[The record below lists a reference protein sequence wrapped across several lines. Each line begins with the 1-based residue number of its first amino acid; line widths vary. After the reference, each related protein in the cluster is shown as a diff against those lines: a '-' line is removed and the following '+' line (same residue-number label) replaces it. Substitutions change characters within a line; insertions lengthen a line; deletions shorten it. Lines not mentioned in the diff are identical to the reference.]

1 MSGGGRLEQNP
12 VYKPIFYVALG
23 FGIVMCLLA
32 CFVGK
37 EFWAGLFFLLLFG
50 GLSIPVL
57 ISYRTC
63 WIEYDLMGFTR
74 SNFIGKQTYY
84 TWGDVT
90 GLGVFGNQVIIEV
103 HNKKRI
109 HLNETWMNRQLLAD
123 AIERHNSQV
132 KKINV
137 PVTAYT
143 SPADF
148 QESYKSGVL
157 NKALVVRREH
167 LAMHRKYKALHYVVC
182 TILALVCVGL
192 FLLRVGP
199 ALGVIMVGSTHLLV
213 IIFTIVYYKKPEH
226 FTVREKPSYQWVREV
241 KNHKL
246 FTLPWTYVGGTFANA
261 CFYLTIYRFLEE
273 QNNYPIMR
281 IFWLVFFAVMYVV
294 HVLIF
299 RKKSW
304 EYQNYRIGLVSYCFW
319 YAFYIASFLPLV
331 LV

>member
-1 MSGGGRLEQNP
+1 MSGSGRLEQNP
-12 VYKPIFYVALG
+12 AYKPIFYVSLG
-23 FGIVMCLLA
+23 FGIVLALLA

-37 EFWAGLFFLLLFG
+37 EYVAGLCFLLLFG
-50 GLSIPVL
+50 GISVPVL

-74 SNFIGKQTYY
+74 SNFIGKQTHY

-90 GLGVFGNQVIIEV
+90 GLGVFGKQVIIEV

-109 HLNETWMNRQLLAD
+109 HLNETWMNRELLAD
-123 AIERHNSQV
+123 AIKRHNSQV
-132 KKINV
+132 KKIKV

-148 QESYKSGVL
+148 QESYETGVL
-157 NKALVVRREH
+157 NKALVVRSEN
-167 LAMHRKYKALHYVVC
+167 LAAYKKYKVLHYVVC
-182 TILALVCVGL
+182 TILTIVCIGL
-192 FLLRVGP
+192 FILRVGP
-199 ALGVIMVGSTHLLV
+199 GLGVIMVGITHLLV
-213 IIFTIVYYKKPEH
+213 IIFTIFYYKKPEH
-226 FTVREKPSYQWVREV
+226 FTVREKPSYRWVREV

-246 FTLPWTYVGGTFANA
+246 FTLPWAYIGGGFANA
-261 CFYLTIYRFLEE
+261 SFYLIINKFLEE

-281 IFWLVFFAVMYVV
+281 IFCLVFFAAVYVV

-319 YAFYIASFLPLV
+319 YAFYIASFLPLF

>member
-12 VYKPIFYVALG
+12 AYKPIFYVGLG
-23 FGIVMCLLA
+23 FGIVLALLA
-32 CFVGK
+32 CFAGK
-37 EFWAGLFFLLLFG
+37 EYVAGLCFLLLFG
-50 GLSIPVL
+50 GLSVPVL

-74 SNFIGKQTYY
+74 STFFGKQTHY

-90 GLGVFGNQVIIEV
+90 GLGEFGNQVIIEV
-103 HNKKRI
+103 HSKKRI
-109 HLNETWMNRQLLAD
+109 HLNETWLNRELLVM
-123 AIERHNSQV
+123 AIKQHNSRV
-132 KKINV
+132 KKIKV

-143 SPADF
+143 TPADF
-148 QESYKSGVL
+148 QESYENGVL

-167 LAMHRKYKALHYVVC
+167 LPAHKKYKVLHYFVC
-182 TILALVCVGL
+182 TVLVIDFVIP
-192 FLLRVGP
+192 FFISVAP
-199 ALGVIMVGSTHLLV
+199 ALGVILLGIVHLLV
-213 IIFTIVYYKKPEH
+213 IVFTILYYKKPEH
-226 FTVREKPSYQWVREV
+226 FTVREKPSYQWVRDV

-246 FTLPWTYVGGTFANA
+246 ITLPWTYIGGAMGNLCVF
-261 CFYLTIYRFLEE
+261 IMIHDFLLE

-281 IFWLVFFAVMYVV
+281 IFWLAFLVVVYVV

-319 YAFYIASFLPLV
+319 YGFYIASCLPLT